1 MKRHHIELACFPVSL
16 KHLTLVLWQK
26 TVYKTVCVFDSRN
39 HLAINLAKVTCERER
54 TAKSNSASNPPI
66 TLDDDDLIAN
76 DEKV

>member
-1 MKRHHIELACFPVSL
+1 MLPSEPQ
-16 KHLTLVLWQK
+16 TPNPG
-26 TVYKTVCVFDSRN
+26 TVAKDCVQTVCAFDSRN